1 MLCIVAL
8 RDSIPVLE
16 GVEFRVGF
24 GMRHNE
30 ENVLSSIIASEGQS
44 TMADVVD
51 GRNDEGGGGV
61 FKAR

>member
-1 MLCIVAL
+1 VAL

-16 GVEFRVGF
+16 RVEFWVGF
-24 GMRHNE
+24 GMIYNE
-30 ENVLSSIIASEGQS
+30 ENVLSRIIASGGQS
-44 TMADVVD
+44 TMADIVG

>member
-1 MLCIVAL
+1 
-8 RDSIPVLE
+8 VLE